1 MFVVVF
7 VKVTVPFIA
16 IKLAGMLLDVTSAV
30 TFLFSPFTVAEP
42 EVIAIAVGAWVILK
56 LTGAEVLWL

>member
-1 MFVVVF
+1 
-7 VKVTVPFIA
+7 
-16 IKLAGMLLDVTSAV
+16 LAGMLLDVTSAV